1 MQLPHRRLD
10 ADHTASPTSIRHYT
24 KHGLIVPPMVEW
36 TEDLDEGGQFLQATT
51 PTVASTKNGK
61 NKRSTDPG
69 NTQVT
74 SLFPEML
81 FELVLWNFTVDLYV
95 LILEGKKEVWYKK

>member
-1 MQLPHRRLD
+1 M
-10 ADHTASPTSIRHYT
+10 
-24 KHGLIVPPMVEW
+24 
-36 TEDLDEGGQFLQATT
+36 GQFLQATT

-61 NKRSTDPG
+61 NNVQRIPETH
-69 NTQVT
+69 QVT

-95 LILEGKKEVWYKK
+95 LILEGKKAVWYKK